1 MPLTLLGRQNPLAS
15 TKEQLR
21 ILDDSACPP
30 FETRLAGAGLE
41 PLSATGITV
50 FQINVGKLCNQT
62 CRHCHVDAG
71 PDRREVMSREIAELC
86 IEVLGKLLSPLLT
99 SPEAPRSSTLNFV
112 GSWRRPKDWAGTSSI
127 DAISLFSCCP
137 HRRILASFSHVTA
150 SK

>member
-41 PLSATGITV
+41 PLSATAITI

-86 IEVLGKLLSPLLT
+86 IEVLGQTAIPAVDITGGAPELNPQFRWIVEEAKRLGRHVIDRCNLSVLLLPSQ
-99 SPEAPRSSTLNFV
+99 
-112 GSWRRPKDWAGTSSI
+112 KD
-127 DAISLFSCCP
+127 L
-137 HRRILASFSHVTA
+137 
-150 SK
+150 